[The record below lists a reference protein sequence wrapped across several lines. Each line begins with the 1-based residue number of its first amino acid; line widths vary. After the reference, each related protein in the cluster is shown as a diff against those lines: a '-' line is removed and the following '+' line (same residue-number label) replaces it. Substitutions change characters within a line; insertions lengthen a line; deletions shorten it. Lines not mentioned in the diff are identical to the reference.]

1 MKKRTPIF
9 SKTILLGEIQ
19 YEILD
24 ITGEGGS
31 CIVYNA
37 VYKDSVGT
45 PHNVRIKELYPFT
58 LHADRTEDNVLHFQE
73 KDVFD
78 GYRQRFLHAAEMQ
91 RKIRAES
98 GTVNTSARLYDTV
111 EANGTLYQ
119 ILEYYNGLPFSL
131 SCTGNLE
138 KYLSVL
144 LQTACTLKTY
154 HQNGYLHLDI
164 KPANLYYL
172 PPQYDAMHSCG
183 SVLLLDFDSIIR
195 KSEVDT
201 ATRSYSAGYA
211 APELKNGEIVSEKTD
226 FYSIGALLFQ
236 TIMQRFPSA
245 LDGDYFS
252 TWEFDRGER
261 LFGNVKEDFFDLLTD
276 FFHKTLSTWPD
287 DRYCDDDEL
296 ILALTNLRDAAYIN
310 QPYLESNFTMPVN
323 NCFIGRSQELKELE
337 QKLRDYSHVFLQGI
351 GGNGKTLLA
360 MQYAWKHRAEYDH
373 ILFAKYNGSFSQLL
387 CDDFSIPI
395 GNLSTEEYSEDYAQ
409 RKFDILR
416 ELCNNR
422 VLLIL
427 DNCDIDDVAELED
440 WLNLSCHILITSRM
454 QLSDNLNDTIIVSG
468 LREAEALFKHY
479 CARQFN
485 QEDQDCICKLID
497 YIAYHTMTVE
507 LLAKLMRDSSVSP
520 KYVYELFLAADSNSL
535 PEHSIRNVKDASYQN
550 QSVNSYMDILFALFN
565 FSEEEKLLL
574 QSLALLAD
582 QAFYRPLFLKWC
594 PFVQETVLNRLIYK
608 GWIQEDRSF
617 ELLILHPI
625 IMDRLLLHLPPD
637 AGTMDR
643 LLVNLT
649 DKLCNTVS
657 RASPMMEICKT
668 IEKRIKG
675 SSSAF
680 AFLQYYM
687 GMYSA
692 NSETALH
699 YYDKS
704 SAFFMSNNDEEMLE
718 KIKILQTS
726 LRILL
731 CLQEYEECDELI
743 QTYLELLDSDQPLYE
758 DHYFYNK
765 VGSYCQSIAMKL
777 QMMMGEEEPF
787 WEHAEKYYLY
797 AFQSDKAKETTGA
810 ILHDF
815 YDDLFNPLYSA
826 EKAEEYVKYIPQP
839 QLVSINGVPWE
850 RNALYQK
857 VTDLQN
863 MLIDDNAD
871 GFSALGRELAEH
883 YLNDSKAFSS
893 FDLMYIQEA
902 LERSGQI
909 ELHERVFD
917 QYHFEDDPV
926 LCLSIARMYLKLGNR
941 EKAYPLLKRSEEHQ
955 LRLIENGTHDTYHQ
969 LALAEI
975 YFLLLNAADEQELI
989 HAEEVCSSFCDT
1001 IVSEI
1006 IEPDAL
1012 HYELKSLSISRAALE
1027 QASNSLSRGQL
1038 LEAKSFLNFFAFAWH
1053 LDTEEGSEEL
1063 CNTYLEICDQITD
1076 ADDRFLYCYFTFC
1089 AKVMENYEADDDEQ
1103 QNAYSEMCCNAAES
1117 AAKTFGTDD
1126 IRTALA
1132 LQKAAEAA
1140 DKEERAELLAS
1151 VNYEAITRHEIQK
1164 IQEYPYRDTSS
1175 IYFSYWGKCAEN
1187 YRSTGNGEKHD
1198 EIMRRLNDEMERIKA
1213 ENPADYFD
1221 ALQEAEHFY
1230 ASLTD
1235 GMEKAMAYA
1244 LKQWELLPLEADL
1257 QDKFQLCRRIAS
1269 YYERLHNIQHED
1281 EQHSDEVFWLKKA
1294 LHLTEAV
1301 ENLEKLNEIRY
1312 VELLERLAQADS
1324 AQKDYYNK
1332 LKIQFLQSK
1341 LVET

>member
-1 MKKRTPIF
+1 MKKRIPIF
-9 SKTILLGEIQ
+9 SKKILLGNIQ

-37 VYKDSVGT
+37 VYTDSVGT

-58 LHADRTEDNVLHFQE
+58 LHADRTEDNVLHFHE
-73 KDVFD
+73 KDAFD
-78 GYRQRFLHAAEMQ
+78 GYKQRFLHAAEIQ
-91 RKIRAES
+91 QKIRAES
-98 GTVNTSARLYDTV
+98 GAVNTSARLYDTV
-111 EANGTLYQ
+111 EANGTLYH
-119 ILEYYNGLPFSL
+119 ILEYYNGVPFSL

-138 KYLSVL
+138 KYLSAL

-154 HQNGYLHLDI
+154 HQSGYLHLDI

-172 PPQYDAMHSCG
+172 PPQYDAMHTCG

-195 KSEVDT
+195 KTEVDI

-211 APELKNGEIVSEKTD
+211 APELKNGDAVSEKTD

-252 TWEFDRGER
+252 TWEFDRKDR
-261 LFGNVKEDFFDLLTD
+261 LFGDVKKEFFDLLTD

-287 DRYCDDDEL
+287 DRYCDDDAL

-323 NCFIGRSQELKELE
+323 NCFIGRTQELKELE
-337 QKLRDYSHVFLQGI
+337 EKLRVSSHVFLQGI
-351 GGNGKTLLA
+351 GGNGKTLIA

-395 GNLSTEEYSEDYAQ
+395 GNLSTEEYSENYAQ
-409 RKFDILR
+409 RKFGILR

-427 DNCDIDDVAELED
+427 DNCDFEDVSALED
-440 WLNLSCHILITSRM
+440 WLNLSCHMIITSRM

-479 CARQFN
+479 CTRQFN

-507 LLAKLMRDSSVSP
+507 LLAKLMRDSSVAP
-520 KYVYELFLAADSNSL
+520 KYVYERFIAADANSL
-535 PEHSIRNVKDASYQN
+535 PEHRIRNVKDANYQN
-550 QSVNSYMDILFALFN
+550 RSVNSYMDILFALFD

-594 PFVQETVLNRLIYK
+594 PFVKESALNRLIYK

-617 ELLILHPI
+617 ELLLLHPI
-625 IMDRLLLHLPPD
+625 IMDRLLLHLSPD
-637 AGTMDR
+637 AGTMDK

-649 DKLCNTVS
+649 DKLCNLVT
-657 RASPMMEICKT
+657 RTSPVMEICKN
-668 IEKRIKG
+668 IEKRLKG
-675 SSSAF
+675 SSRAF
-680 AFLQYYM
+680 AFLQYYL
-687 GMYSA
+687 GMYSTDA
-692 NSETALH
+692 ETALY

-718 KIKILQTS
+718 KIKILQSS
-726 LRILL
+726 LRILI
-731 CLQEYEECDELI
+731 CLQKYEECDELI
-743 QTYLELLDSDQPLYE
+743 QTYLELLDSDQALYE
-758 DHYFYNK
+758 DHYFYTK
-765 VGSYCQSIAMKL
+765 VGNDCHSIAMQL

-797 AFQSDKAKETTGA
+797 AFRSDEAKKTIGV

-826 EKAEEYVKYIPQP
+826 EKAEEYGKYIPRP
-839 QLVSINGVPWE
+839 QLVSINGDSWE

-857 VTDLQN
+857 VTNLQN

-883 YLNDSKAFSS
+883 YLNDSNAFSS
-893 FDLMYIQEA
+893 LDLMYIQEA

-926 LCLSIARMYLKLGNR
+926 LCLTIARMYLKLGNR
-941 EKAYPLLKRSEEHQ
+941 KKAYPLLKQSEEHQ
-955 LRLIENGTHDTYHQ
+955 LRLIESGAYVTYHQ
-969 LALAEI
+969 LELAEI
-975 YFLLLNAADEQELI
+975 YFLLLDAADEQELI
-989 HAEEVCSSFCDT
+989 QAEEVCSRFCDI

-1012 HYELKSLSISRAALE
+1012 HHEFKSLSISKAALE
-1027 QASNSLSRGQL
+1027 QASNSLIRGHLQA
-1038 LEAKSFLNFFAFAWH
+1038 AKSFLNFFAFAWH
-1053 LDTEEGSEEL
+1053 LDTEESSEEL
-1063 CNTYLEICDQITD
+1063 CNTYLEIFDQITD
-1076 ADDRFLYCYFTFC
+1076 ADDRSLYCYFTFC
-1089 AKVMENYEADDDEQ
+1089 SRVMKKYDIDDDQ
-1103 QNAYSEMCCNAAES
+1103 QRIDYSEMCFNAAES
-1117 AAKTFGTDD
+1117 AAKAFGTDD

-1132 LQKAAEAA
+1132 LKKAAEAA
-1140 DKEERAELLAS
+1140 TEEERAELLSS
-1151 VNYEAITRHEIQK
+1151 VNYEAITRYEIQK

-1187 YRSTGNGEKHD
+1187 YRSAGNSEKHD
-1198 EIMRRLNDEMERIKA
+1198 EIMRWLTDEMERIKS

-1221 ALQEAEHFY
+1221 ALQEAEYFY
-1230 ASLTD
+1230 VDLPD

-1244 LKQWELLPLEADL
+1244 LKQWEFFPLDVDL
-1257 QDKFQLCRRIAS
+1257 QNQLRLCRRIAS
-1269 YYERLHNIQHED
+1269 YYEKLHNIQHEED
-1281 EQHSDEVFWLKKA
+1281 LHTNEFFWLKKA
-1294 LHLTEAV
+1294 LHLAESAK
-1301 ENLEKLNEIRY
+1301 NSEKLNESGY
-1312 VELLERLAQADS
+1312 VELLERLAQVDS